1 MEQQTQDQPSNQP
14 SNQNQN
20 QNPVQVKVQI
30 QKASIITKSI
40 ISFTISIIYSILI
53 QLVLSKYNLILNH
66 EEFKLTSSSIGLSIL
81 ESILIFSFSFHL
93 KSNSTYSLIYG
104 LSLTLTLLKLP
115 LFTLVYR
122 YFSIISISN
131 LMSILII
138 DTLSY
143 FGQFIIHL
151 KIFHLNRFNQSHSQ
165 IQLGLSDPFM
175 LILSLGLVSLIGG
188 LFDYVSDRLILRSHL
203 QTDLDLAN
211 HRANLNDYFLLEK
224 SNITNNQL
232 LPAPRMLIIQLS
244 SMISVTIP
252 IWLMSSFS
260 IGSTWILILILSILQ
275 YLIKLPIS
283 FKTTQIMISL
293 IMIRLVGSNLIL
305 NYLIDESRKEDKI
318 DHVIE
323 EIVEKEKIDEIDEM
337 VDVREKEK
345 VDGIDLN

>member
-14 SNQNQN
+14 SNQHQN
-20 QNPVQVKVQI
+20 QVKVKVQI
-30 QKASIITKSI
+30 QKVSIITKSI

-93 KSNSTYSLIYG
+93 KSTSTYSLIYG

-151 KIFHLNRFNQSHSQ
+151 KIFHLNRFNLSHSQ

-318 DHVIE
+318 DHMIE
-323 EIVEKEKIDEIDEM
+323 EIEEKEKIDEIDEM

-345 VDGIDLN
+345 VDGIDL